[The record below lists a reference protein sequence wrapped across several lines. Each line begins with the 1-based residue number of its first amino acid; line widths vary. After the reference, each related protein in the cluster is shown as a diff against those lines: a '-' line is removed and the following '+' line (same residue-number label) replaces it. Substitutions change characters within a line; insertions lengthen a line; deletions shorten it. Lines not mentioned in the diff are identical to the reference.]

1 MVNWMSFFLTTVII
15 ITILFFEWPKTKK
28 KPKKDKSVFI
38 VLLVAGWVL
47 SIFELPQ
54 ISDPVNW
61 LEVLFQPLG
70 RFMD

>member
-1 MVNWMSFFLTTVII
+1 MNWMSFFLTTII
-15 ITILFFEWPKTKK
+15 IMMILSFEWPKTKEK
-28 KPKKDKSVFI
+28 ARKDKAAFI
-38 VLLVAGWVL
+38 VLLTAGWVL

-54 ISDPVNW
+54 ISGPVNW

>member
-38 VLLVAGWVL
+38 VLLAAGWVL